1 MTGAA
6 VNIDWP
12 GGNGA
17 DREPPEIDTSVAHV
31 ARVYDWLLGGTANF
45 RVDRDAAERAYA
57 AWPGGIDG
65 VRADARAH
73 RALLGRV
80 VRYLVREAGIRQFL
94 DIGTGIPREG
104 NVHEVAQREA
114 PGARV
119 VYVDNDPIVL
129 AHAHQLLRGTPEGAT
144 RYIFGE
150 LREPAVILE
159 AAAQTLDFSR
169 PVAVLLFG
177 VLHFFS
183 PDDLPGSV
191 VGELMAPLAAG
202 SCLAVSHLA
211 ADVSGDEMAE
221 TFRLLNERMAESVVL
236 RRREEVAGLF
246 GGLEMVAPG
255 VVQLPLWRPE
265 ADSPA
270 PGTVPM
276 WCGVGCK
283 TAGRG

>member
-1 MTGAA
+1 

-17 DREPPEIDTSVAHV
+17 DRELPEIDINVAHV
-31 ARVYDWLLGGTANF
+31 ARVYDWLLGGKANF
-45 RVDRDAAERAYA
+45 KVDREAAERAYT

-65 VRADARAH
+65 VRADALAH

-80 VRYLVREAGIRQFL
+80 VRHLVLAGIRQFL
-94 DIGTGIPREG
+94 DIGTGIPKEN

-114 PGARV
+114 PEARV

-150 LREPAVILE
+150 LREPGVILE
-159 AAAQTLDFSR
+159 AAARTLDFSR

-183 PDDLPGSV
+183 PDDDPAGIT
-191 VGELMAPLAAG
+191 GELMAPLAAG
-202 SCLAVSHLA
+202 SCLALSHLA
-211 ADVSGDEMAE
+211 ADVAGDEMAE
-221 TFRLLNERMAESVVL
+221 TSKRLNAQMAESVVL
-236 RRREEVAGLF
+236 RTREEVTGLF
-246 GGLEMVAPG
+246 GGLEIVEPG
-255 VVQLPLWRPE
+255 VVQLPQWWPE
-265 ADSPA
+265 RDA
-270 PGTVPM
+270 PTTGPLPM
-276 WCGVGCK
+276 WCGVGRK
-283 TAGRG
+283 TADWA